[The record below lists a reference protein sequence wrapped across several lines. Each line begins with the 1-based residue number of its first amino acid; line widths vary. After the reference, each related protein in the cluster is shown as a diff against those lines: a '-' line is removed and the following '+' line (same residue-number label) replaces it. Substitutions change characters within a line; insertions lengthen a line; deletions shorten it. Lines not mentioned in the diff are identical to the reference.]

1 MPTWKRLT
9 KIERIY
15 SDKIRFIGKM
25 RSIWTWR
32 LKPIEYKWMF
42 ISKCNEKNE
51 ITRYKSWL
59 ITQGFI
65 QRLIIDYKETYSPMM
80 DITTFRYLVCMA
92 MLKGLDMHLINVVTA
107 YLYGSLNNNIYMRIL
122 EGFQMLK
129 QLIWNINM
137 CSIKL

>member
-1 MPTWKRLT
+1 MIWTKDYRRMPTWKRPT

-15 SDKIRFIGKM
+15 SDRIRFIGKM

-32 LKPIEYKWMF
+32 LKLIEYKWVF
-42 ISKCNEKNE
+42 ISKCNKKNE

-65 QRLIIDYKETYSPMM
+65 QRLIIDCKETYSPMM
-80 DITTFRYLVCMA
+80 DTTTFRYLVCMA
-92 MLKGLDMHLINVVTA
+92 MLKGLDMHLINVVIA

-129 QLIWNINM
+129 
-137 CSIKL
+137 